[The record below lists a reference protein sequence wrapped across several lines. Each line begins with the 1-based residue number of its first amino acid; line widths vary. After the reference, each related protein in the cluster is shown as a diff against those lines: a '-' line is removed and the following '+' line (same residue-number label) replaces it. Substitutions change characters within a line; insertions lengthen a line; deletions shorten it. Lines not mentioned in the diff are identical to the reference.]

1 MQSYPARL
9 VESFRT
15 FNEGGGKFRL
25 AIVNVCNL
33 DCFFCHNEA
42 MDNPRRG
49 AWTPDTL
56 TADDLVGIADAWA
69 RLGGAQINIT
79 GGEPLAHPDFVGLVS
94 RIDKGATR
102 IALNTNAIL
111 ADRLLGGPRVEAID
125 LILAS
130 LHSVD
135 DAFFRDQLGG
145 RGAAASAT
153 KVMANIA
160 ALAAHGYKVEINFSL
175 SGANRDGL
183 DAVLDFAL
191 EHGIDLKAI
200 ALVRSSCDPAF
211 YGGDWVDPAWISERL
226 AARGAKATGTRDAF
240 GGRKTTYKIG
250 TTKIEVK
257 NIATGR
263 LETDF
268 CRGCLVKPQCG
279 EGIYGVRV
287 GVDGVVKPCLLRR
300 DRYRPL
306 DRTRPWDMQILET
319 VDAMVG
325 DWSRAR
331 FVTGAPR

>member
-42 MDNPRRG
+42 MANPRRG
-49 AWTPDTL
+49 DWSPASLGD
-56 TADDLVGIADAWA
+56 DDLVGIADAWA
-69 RLGGAQINIT
+69 RLGGEQINLT

-94 RIDKGATR
+94 RIDKRATR

-111 ADRLLGGPRVEAID
+111 AERLLARPKLDAID
-125 LILAS
+125 VILAS

-135 DAFFRDQLGG
+135 DAFFREQLGG
-145 RGAAASAT
+145 RGATPAR
-153 KVMANIA
+153 KVMDNIA

-175 SGANRDGL
+175 SVANKAGL
-183 DAVLDFAL
+183 DAVLDFAIG
-191 EHGIDLKAI
+191 HGIDLKAI

-211 YGGDWVDPAWISERL
+211 YGGDWVDPAWIAERL
-226 AARGAKATGTRDAF
+226 AARGAVSGGTRDQF
-240 GGRKTTYKIG
+240 GGRKTTFRVG

-287 GVDGVVKPCLLRR
+287 GVDGIVKPCLLRR
-300 DRYRPL
+300 DRHRPL
-306 DRTRPWDMQILET
+306 ERGRPWEVQILET

-325 DWSRAR
+325 DWARAR